1 MEIIFVFYYS
11 ASLENT
17 TGSDR
22 APSVASTQSSSS
34 ASQSSTP
41 LPGMTP
47 LSMENGDKLTLE
59 DKEIISITNGHDYAN
74 VNIVGKSGTQDQQAS
89 NQNSDHFHEDT
100 DHLVLKVDTSSENGL
115 CISMV
120 GTSHS
125 ESGNDQCRNFG
136 INGKSENNIG
146 SSSHQKVF
154 QNVSKKSPSKSKAR
168 PMIPI
173 RTVSLPGEAEG
184 QNIPVM
190 STFKPKETKTQQ
202 SARLTKVS
210 TVRDKV

>member
-146 SSSHQKVF
+146 SPSHQKVV
-154 QNVSKKSPSKSKAR
+154 QSVSKKSPTKSKAR

>member
-1 MEIIFVFYYS
+1 
-11 ASLENT
+11 
-17 TGSDR
+17 
-22 APSVASTQSSSS
+22 
-34 ASQSSTP
+34 
-41 LPGMTP
+41 MTP
-47 LSMENGDKLTLE
+47 VSMENGDKLTLE
-59 DKEIISITNGHDYAN
+59 DKEIISITKGHDYAN

-89 NQNSDHFHEDT
+89 NQSSDNFHEDT
-100 DHLVLKVDTSSENGL
+100 DHLVLKVDTASENGL

-125 ESGNDQCRNFG
+125 DTGNDQCRNFG
-136 INGKSENNIG
+136 INDKSENNIG
-146 SSSHQKVF
+146 SPSHQKVV
-154 QNVSKKSPSKSKAR
+154 QNVSKISPTKSKAR

>member
-1 MEIIFVFYYS
+1 MFYVFFP

-22 APSVASTQSSSS
+22 APSVTSSQSSSS

-41 LPGMTP
+41 FPGMTP
-47 LSMENGDKLTLE
+47 LSLENGDKLTLE

-74 VNIVGKSGTQDQQAS
+74 VNIVGKSGTQHQQANS
-89 NQNSDHFHEDT
+89 HYSDHFQEDT

-125 ESGNDQCRNFG
+125 ESGNDQCR
-136 INGKSENNIG
+136 KSENNI
-146 SSSHQKVF
+146 SSPSHQKVV
-154 QNVSKKSPSKSKAR
+154 QNISKKSPTKSKVR

-173 RTVSLPGEAEG
+173 RTVSLPGEAEA
-184 QNIPVM
+184 QNTPVM

-202 SARLTKVS
+202 STRLTKVS